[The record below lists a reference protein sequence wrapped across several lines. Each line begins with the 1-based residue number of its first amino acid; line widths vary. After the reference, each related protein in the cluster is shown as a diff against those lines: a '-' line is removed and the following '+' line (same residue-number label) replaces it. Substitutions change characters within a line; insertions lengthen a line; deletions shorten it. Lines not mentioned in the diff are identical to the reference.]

1 MGPANSKNI
10 RGAFTDCDG
19 AGHGQGGTLLSNAK
33 LNESPNGMQV
43 TDVNFAALY
52 RDRFA
57 FVWRNLRRLG
67 VREMAL
73 RDAAQDV
80 FIVVH
85 RRLDEFA
92 GHGSVEAWLYSILRR
107 VAADHRRRAR
117 RKDLTGV
124 EPPES
129 IIDDSDPGPEGR
141 ATRSQSVQL
150 LVRLLGTLD
159 EDKRDMLVLVDLE
172 GLSVPEAA
180 QAVNCN
186 VNTAYS
192 RLRAARQSMQEG
204 FERHSA
210 EERSQP

>member
-1 MGPANSKNI
+1 M
-10 RGAFTDCDG
+10 R
-19 AGHGQGGTLLSNAK
+19 
-33 LNESPNGMQV
+33 
-43 TDVNFAALY
+43 DVSFAALY

-67 VREMAL
+67 VPEGAL

-80 FIVVH
+80 FVVVH
-85 RRLDEFA
+85 RRLGEFA
-92 GHGSVEAWLYSILRR
+92 GRGSVEAWLYSILRR

-117 RKDLTGV
+117 RKDLTDV
-124 EPPES
+124 EQPETV
-129 IIDDSDPGPEGR
+129 IDDNEPGPEGR
-141 ATRSQSVQL
+141 ATHNQAVQF
-150 LVRLLGTLD
+150 LVKLLGELD

-180 QAVNCN
+180 EAVNCN
-186 VNTAYS
+186 LNTAYS
-192 RLRAARQSMQEG
+192 RLRAARQSMQLG

>member
-1 MGPANSKNI
+1 MAQS
-10 RGAFTDCDG
+10 GA
-19 AGHGQGGTLLSNAK
+19 LLSNAK
-33 LNESPNGMQV
+33 LNESPNATMPR
-43 TDVNFAALY
+43 DVNFAALY

-67 VREMAL
+67 VPEVAL

-80 FIVVH
+80 IIVVH
-85 RRLDEFA
+85 RRLAEFT
-92 GHGSVEAWLYSILRR
+92 GSGSVEAWLYSILRR

-117 RKDLTGV
+117 RKDLTDV
-124 EPPES
+124 EQPETV
-129 IIDDSDPGPEGR
+129 IDDHEPGPEGR
-141 ATRSQSVQL
+141 AARSQAVQL
-150 LVRLLGTLD
+150 LLQLLGELD

-180 QAVNCN
+180 EAVNCN
-186 VNTAYS
+186 LNTAYS
-192 RLRAARQSMQEG
+192 RLRTARQSMQLG